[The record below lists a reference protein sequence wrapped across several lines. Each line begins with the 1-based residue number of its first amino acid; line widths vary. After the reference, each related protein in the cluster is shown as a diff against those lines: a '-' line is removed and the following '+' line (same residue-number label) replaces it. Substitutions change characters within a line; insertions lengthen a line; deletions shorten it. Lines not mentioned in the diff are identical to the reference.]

1 MNIAQEVFIDHE
13 PSTITYEVGFRQSQ
27 VEAEQNAKPGIMA
40 ALSFDCHELKDHD
53 YLLER
58 FKENCGFRCEKLTRA
73 LTQCFL
79 EGIALLDRFEFDFW
93 TKEQ

>member
-27 VEAEQNAKPGIMA
+27 VEAEQNTKPGIIA
-40 ALSFDCHELKDHD
+40 HC
-53 YLLER
+53 LL
-58 FKENCGFRCEKLTRA
+58 FAKYFGFRCEKLTRA

>member
-13 PSTITYEVGFRQSQ
+13 PSTITYEVGFRH
-27 VEAEQNAKPGIMA
+27 NTKPGIMEMY
-40 ALSFDCHELKDHD
+40 FVCKI
-53 YLLER
+53 
-58 FKENCGFRCEKLTRA
+58 KEYCGFRCEKLTRA

>member
-27 VEAEQNAKPGIMA
+27 VEAEQNAEPGIMEM
-40 ALSFDCHELKDHD
+40 SFVRKI
-53 YLLER
+53 
-58 FKENCGFRCEKLTRA
+58 KEYFGFRCEKLTRA

-79 EGIALLDRFEFDFW
+79 VEIAPLDKYDFYF
-93 TKEQ
+93 

>member
-27 VEAEQNAKPGIMA
+27 VEAERNAKPGIMEM
-40 ALSFDCHELKDHD
+40 SFVCKI
-53 YLLER
+53 
-58 FKENCGFRCEKLTRA
+58 KEYCGFRCEKLTRA

>member
-13 PSTITYEVGFRQSQ
+13 PSTITYEVGVRH
-27 VEAEQNAKPGIMA
+27 NTKPGLMA
-40 ALSFDCHELKDHD
+40 ALSFVCKI
-53 YLLER
+53 
-58 FKENCGFRCEKLTRA
+58 KEYCGFRCEKLTRA

>member
-13 PSTITYEVGFRQSQ
+13 PSTITYEVGFRH
-27 VEAEQNAKPGIMA
+27 NTKTGIVAM
-40 ALSFDCHELKDHD
+40 SFVCKI
-53 YLLER
+53 
-58 FKENCGFRCEKLTRA
+58 KENCGFRCEKLTRA

-79 EGIALLDRFEFDFW
+79 EEIAPPDRFEFDFW